1 MTATPPSTIGSPTTG
16 TPRAASAEASG
27 AATGP
32 SRWVATA
39 DHKGLGV
46 LFLVGAL
53 LFLLVGA
60 AVGAVLRTEL
70 AREGVDLD
78 IQYGRLL
85 SLHSTVATLL
95 FLIPAWIGMATWLVP
110 LQIGASRVAF
120 PRFHALAL
128 WLFLLGG
135 TVLLAAY
142 VLGRPAFDL
151 AEGLPRPGPDR
162 GANEATGLAI
172 MGMVLVAVSTVLAAM
187 DLVVTVLKLRTRGLT
202 LMRLPMFS
210 WSVLITCLALLL
222 ATPVFLSGLAL
233 LYLDRHFGGDL
244 FVGSPAGNAAWRHT
258 LWLFGRPEAFLVLL
272 PGLGAACDIV
282 ATHSRRPLLGEGG
295 ARQAVVAFAVI
306 SFATWAAGPGV
317 ADALVLPTYSVPT
330 ALAAL
335 PVAAVALAVLGT
347 ALKGRPQL
355 HVSLLFVSGFLL
367 LAGLGALNAG
377 VAALVGVEGRPW
389 TTGHLHIV
397 VFGAPT
403 MLLFAA
409 LYHWAPKMT
418 GRHPSPKLAG
428 AAFLGLFGGFALLG
442 LGSYLLGYDGGP
454 ARLQDYEFTAG
465 ATTFNPLGFLGGLLV
480 ALGLLTFALD
490 FVRIAVF
497 RAGEEAEGDPYEGLT
512 LEWATSSPPPPQNF
526 ETVPEVRSAQPLLDL
541 RTPVQSGSRG

>member
-1 MTATPPSTIGSPTTG
+1 MVSD
-16 TPRAASAEASG
+16 E
-27 AATGP
+27 ATGP
-32 SRWVATA
+32 AAGAGWWVTTA
-39 DHKGLGV
+39 DHKRLGA

-53 LFLLVGA
+53 LFLVVGA

-70 AREGVDLD
+70 AREGVDVD
-78 IQYGRLL
+78 VQYGRLL

-95 FLIPAWIGMATWLVP
+95 FLVPAWIGMASWLVP

-120 PRFHALAL
+120 PRLHALSL

-135 TVLLAAY
+135 TMLLAAY
-142 VLGRPAFDL
+142 VLGRPVFDL
-151 AEGLPRPGPDR
+151 AEGLPRPGPDQ

-172 MGMVLVAVSTVLAAM
+172 MGMALVAVSTLLAAM

-202 LMRLPMFS
+202 LVRLPLFS

-222 ATPVFLSGLAL
+222 ATPVFLAGLAL

-244 FVGSPAGNAAWRHT
+244 FVGNPAGNAVWRHT
-258 LWLFGRPEAFLVLL
+258 LWLFGRPEAFLILL

-282 ATHSRRPLLGEGG
+282 ATHARRPLLGEGA
-295 ARQAVVAFAVI
+295 ARQAMVAFAVL
-306 SFATWAAGPGV
+306 SFSTWAAGPGV

-335 PVAAVALAVLGT
+335 PVAVVALVLLGSV
-347 ALKGRPQL
+347 LKGRPQL
-355 HVSLLFVSGFLL
+355 HISLLFVSGFLL
-367 LAGLGALNAG
+367 LTGLGALNAG
-377 VAALVGVEGRPW
+377 VAAAVGVEGRPW
-389 TTGHLHIV
+389 ATGHLHV
-397 VFGAPT
+397 VGFGAPT

-428 AAFLGLFGGFALLG
+428 ASFLGLFGGFALLG

-454 ARLQDYEFTAG
+454 ARLQDYDFTAG
-465 ATTFNPLGFLGGLLV
+465 ATTFNPLAFLGGLLV
-480 ALGLLTFALD
+480 LLGVVAFALD
-490 FVRIAVF
+490 FVRVAVL
-497 RAGEEAEGDPYEGLT
+497 RAGEEAAGDPYEGLT
-512 LEWATSSPPPPQNF
+512 LEWATSSPPPPHNF
-526 ETVPEVRSAQPLLDL
+526 ETVPEVRSAQPLLDQ